1 MTVKEIVKAYLDAN
15 GFDGLFSDDGDCA
28 CQKDDLAPCGGCD
41 NIMDCEPGDL
51 SYGMHLR
58 RARLAYLEKQ
68 RIACRWPLVMSF
80 GIAGG
85 GPSEERKH
93 R

>member
-41 NIMDCEPGDL
+41 NIMDCGPG
-51 SYGMHLR
+51 
-58 RARLAYLEKQ
+58 YLT
-68 RIACRWPLVMSF
+68 ACTCGEHDWHFSK
-80 GIAGG
+80 
-85 GPSEERKH
+85 SKE
-93 R
+93 